1 MSIDRQLWSR
11 SLQRPFFKASCWI
24 QDQSRQKHKQTE
36 LYKDTAASSSV
47 EDPVVFLRWWY
58 RYQRRPVPELIERH
72 SAGHQRHQHGGGAQ
86 AAAGVVEGVLLLQ
99 LPEPF
104 IVVVLLSL
112 FWMLPLYVECRCCLK
127 P

>member
-36 LYKDTAASSSV
+36 RYKDTPASSSGV

-72 SAGHQRHQHGGGAQ
+72 SAGHQRHQHGGAQ
-86 AAAGVVEGVLLLQ
+86 AAGVVEGVLLQ

-112 FWMLPLYVECRCCLK
+112 FWMLLPLYVECRCCLK

>member
-1 MSIDRQLWSR
+1 M
-11 SLQRPFFKASCWI
+11 
-24 QDQSRQKHKQTE
+24 
-36 LYKDTAASSSV
+36 
-47 EDPVVFLRWWY
+47 VFLRWWY

-86 AAAGVVEGVLLLQ
+86 AAGVVEGVLLQ

-112 FWMLPLYVECRCCLK
+112 FWMLVLLPLYMSSVVVV
-127 P
+127 

>member
-1 MSIDRQLWSR
+1 MIVNYGLGAFKGPFSRLHVGFKTRVDRSTNRRNGTKTHQLV
-11 SLQRPFFKASCWI
+11 
-24 QDQSRQKHKQTE
+24 
-36 LYKDTAASSSV
+36 AAV
-47 EDPVVFLRWWY
+47 LEDPVVFLRWWY

-86 AAAGVVEGVLLLQ
+86 AAGVVEGVLLVQ

-112 FWMLPLYVECRCCLK
+112 FWMLVLLPLYMSSVVVV
-127 P
+127 